1 VGAVSDSRTCR
12 PNRRLTAGWR
22 QRTRPLSNYPLQR
35 SGRLALLVH
44 RPLSGA
50 LGGIMRVDATILGL
64 AALFFAG
71 CTSPEMTVEQRR
83 EMLDRTTGTIIGT
96 VREAG
101 TKQPLEGV
109 FVSAQYLGDRTD
121 ENGRFRI
128 YYIKP
133 GDVEVTAWRRD
144 LIETSGR
151 IRVLATREAAID
163 LSMERSS
170 TACCSL
176 AGTWSV
182 RLVLREPGQ
191 VPARRATEVVG
202 AITFSPDTADPFL
215 EARRRGPSSDPTLD
229 EFGTYDIDLRPI
241 LGEDIT
247 SATTNTVFPGHSGS
261 DILTEAEGFVHQGNK
276 VEITLIP
283 RMSHGGISLRGVITE
298 DEVRGEW
305 IQRDYAP
312 TISGTFVMRRKA
324 S

>member
-1 VGAVSDSRTCR
+1 
-12 PNRRLTAGWR
+12 
-22 QRTRPLSNYPLQR
+22 
-35 SGRLALLVH
+35 LLVH

-128 YYIKP
+128 YCIKP

-182 RLVLREPGQ
+182 RLALQEPGR
-191 VPARRATEVVG
+191 VPARRGTEVVG
-202 AITFSPDTADPFL
+202 AITFSPDTADPFP
-215 EARRRGPSSDPTLD
+215 EARRRGPSSDP
-229 EFGTYDIDLRPI
+229 
-241 LGEDIT
+241 
-247 SATTNTVFPGHSGS
+247 
-261 DILTEAEGFVHQGNK
+261 TEAEGFVHQGNK

-283 RMSHGGISLRGVITE
+283 RMSHGGISLRGVITD

-305 IQRDYAP
+305 IKRDFAP
-312 TISGTFVMRRKA
+312 TSRVRLSCEERPAEGVSKRCRLTCRSADGRAAAGQRRA
-324 S
+324 VIRP

>member
-1 VGAVSDSRTCR
+1 
-12 PNRRLTAGWR
+12 
-22 QRTRPLSNYPLQR
+22 
-35 SGRLALLVH
+35 
-44 RPLSGA
+44 
-50 LGGIMRVDATILGL
+50 
-64 AALFFAG
+64 
-71 CTSPEMTVEQRR
+71 MTVEQRR
-83 EMLDRTTGTIIGT
+83 EMLERTTGTIIGM

-121 ENGRFRI
+121 ANGRFRI

-151 IRVLATREAAID
+151 IRVLAAREAAID

-170 TACCSL
+170 PACCSL

-182 RLVLREPGQ
+182 RLVLQESGR
-191 VPARRATEVVG
+191 VPARRGTEVVG
-202 AITFSPDTADPFL
+202 AITFSPDAADPFP

-261 DILTEAEGFVHQGNK
+261 DILKEAEGFVHQGNK
-276 VEITLIP
+276 VEIMLIP
-283 RMSHGGISLRGVITE
+283 RMSHGGISLRGVITD

-305 IQRDYAP
+305 IKRDFAP
-312 TISGTFVMRRKA
+312 TISGTFLMRRKA